1 MLTNMLEI
9 EFAYNL
15 IATESIDSDKD
26 ILDNHYDNLKADIK
40 VFSKLQIANVY
51 FSTIGY
57 VQS

>member
-40 VFSKLQIANVY
+40 VFSKL
-51 FSTIGY
+51 
-57 VQS
+57 